1 MKSYF
6 APQQFC
12 LVGKAWE
19 VQHYLRKLSASSAR
33 MNQPLSSV
41 LNDRVNPSQLKR
53 PHPFK
58 LVSSKEV

>member
-6 APQQFC
+6 APQQLC

-19 VQHYLRKLSASSAR
+19 VQYYLRKLSARAAN
-33 MNQPLSSV
+33 MKQPLITV
-41 LNDRVNPSQLKR
+41 LQDRVNPAQLKR

-58 LVSSKEV
+58 LVSSKEG